1 MAEQRLHRVEP
12 RAVLGVEEDV
22 RPLSSGLC
30 NNPAVVVDAGVVE
43 EEHHPRAFE
52 GSSGSETAKD
62 LVKEVLK
69 HRGVDPAFDNLCT
82 DNCLLGDGGEEAE
95 RVGLKA
101 LAGIGSHRQG
111 LSGKAVAPQPAGPPL
126 AGELQRAGK

>member
-1 MAEQRLHRVEP
+1 
-12 RAVLGVEEDV
+12 
-22 RPLSSGLC
+22 
-30 NNPAVVVDAGVVE
+30 
-43 EEHHPRAFE
+43 
-52 GSSGSETAKD
+52 
-62 LVKEVLK
+62 VKEVLK
-69 HRGVDPAFDNLCT
+69 HRRVHPAFDHLCT